1 MSKIYCDS
9 ADLRVINKCIKKFNV
24 QGVTTNPSIMRA
36 DGVKNY
42 KSHCLKILK
51 ITKKRPLSVEV
62 FADKPNQ
69 ILDQAMKISS
79 WSKKLFV
86 KVPIVNTKGLSLT
99 KVIKKL
105 NSSGIKINITAVFTL
120 GQIKKIKL
128 FN

>member
-9 ADLRVINKCIKKFNV
+9 ADLGVINKCIKKFNA

-62 FADKPNQ
+62 FADEPNQ

-99 KVIKKL
+99 
-105 NSSGIKINITAVFTL
+105 T
-120 GQIKKIKL
+120 
-128 FN
+128 